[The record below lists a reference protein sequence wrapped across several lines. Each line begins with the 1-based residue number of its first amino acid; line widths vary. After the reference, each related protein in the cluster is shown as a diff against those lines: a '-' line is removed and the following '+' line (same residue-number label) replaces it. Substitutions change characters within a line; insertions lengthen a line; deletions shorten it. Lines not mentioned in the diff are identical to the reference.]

1 MEMKKILVV
10 SIILLFIGIA
20 VAPSINQSVV
30 TASQEDD
37 LVEVTT
43 QACGIQEYGNTTV
56 KLTREQYQDLEQYL
70 VEFRARLNQTTTREE
85 AIPIFKDA
93 VVELDRYGLLPKGM
107 SVERAQKLVMGEY
120 KVFQNRDILNK
131 CYNINKRTLD
141 ANTNILCLFAGQTD
155 NTFVISFMLRLLL
168 IPLIILVSIQE
179 FFSDLPIF
187 YAFSTVLFQLLGFIL
202 TSSPIGFNQ
211 WISYGHLDAFPFGE
225 FIPARGWVYTNGFN
239 GIKTWED
246 SFGGGFDGP
255 LFHFGTFG
263 FTGISL
269 VLPLKGERYCLGTAL
284 IVKLNEF

>member
-1 MEMKKILVV
+1 MIRKWLAVG
-10 SIILLFIGIA
+10 IILLFVGVTIA
-20 VAPSINQSVV
+20 PTINFQVV
-30 TASQEDD
+30 KASSNDD

-43 QACGIQEYGNTTV
+43 QACGIKGYRDSTV
-56 KLTREQYQDLEQYL
+56 KLTREQYQNLKEYL
-70 VEFRARLNQTTTREE
+70 VEFRARLNQTSTREE
-85 AIPIFKDA
+85 AVPIFKDA
-93 VVELDRYGLLPKGM
+93 VVELDKYGLLPRGM
-107 SVERAQKLVMGEY
+107 SVEQAQKLVIGGY
-120 KVFQNRDILNK
+120 QNFQDRDILNK

-141 ANTNILCLFAGQTD
+141 ANTNILCLYAGQTD

-225 FIPARGWVYTNGFN
+225 FIPARGWVYTNGLN

-246 SFGGGFDGP
+246 SFGGGFDGS

-284 IVKLNEF
+284 IVKLTGS